1 MKLVNVQR
9 FGGTTK
15 FKKTTVLQSHYQC
28 WWNHQLGKKCKL
40 KGIENVTVT
49 ASLVESPSCITNS
62 NLV

>member
-1 MKLVNVQR
+1 MKLLNVQR

-15 FKKTTVLQSHYQC
+15 FKKQRYCKVIYPC

-40 KGIENVTVT
+40 RGIENVTVT
-49 ASLVESPSCITNS
+49 ASLVESPSCISNS